1 MHYISIY
8 WTHCQPQCF
17 LLLRHAFVPT
27 SKMILTTG
35 KTGWSI
41 LWLIRCRD
49 SSLGWFLIRLRS
61 VNDSWNG
68 CGQWMLHHHSSP
80 LQQCFVSH
88 RFGIVRLNGIP
99 IHNWHHPII
108 TIVVRIVVG
117 SAIPSIGEL
126 QSCSFR
132 GDSVSPPWTTQG
144 NILPRD
150 RTVQYLFDR
159 TSVDR
164 RNPIVCVCVCVV
176 EWTMKG
182 MRLFQLQRPKLQL
195 QQLYI
200 PIWLNSTYET
210 RSQDA

>member
-1 MHYISIY
+1 M
-8 WTHCQPQCF
+8 
-17 LLLRHAFVPT
+17 
-27 SKMILTTG
+27 
-35 KTGWSI
+35 
-41 LWLIRCRD
+41 
-49 SSLGWFLIRLRS
+49 GWFLIRS
-61 VNDSWNG
+61 TSGNDSWNG
-68 CGQWMLHHHSSP
+68 CGQWMMHHHSSP

-99 IHNWHHPII
+99 IYNWHHPII

-159 TSVDR
+159 SSVDR
-164 RNPIVCVCVCVV
+164 RNPSRCVCVCVV
-176 EWTMKG
+176 EWNGMDHEG
-182 MRLFQLQRPKLQL
+182 MRLFQLQRLQL
-195 QQLYI
+195 QQQQLYI

-210 RSQDA
+210 RSQDTK